1 MRGLAALLVC
11 FGLAACG
18 EPAPKSGVMPGI
30 AGGPYEAPKN
40 AEAAAAYMAGFHAR
54 YDIPE
59 LDYPQDIKDRIR
71 AARNKRFI
79 RDMEVAEKRQKI
91 MSKLALTVL
100 AQKDHEAKEVLKKL
114 KENPK
119 AKPGP
124 SDINQLLGMIQSESS
139 SERFTK
145 SEREKIY
152 STAIKEYK
160 SAFRRLKIESCR
172 WTEMKRLIGSRHEE
186 MALIHGHH
194 PTHGFQCSVELK
206 TEQRKGYPRFR
217 DIGDFWV
224 KGSDG
229 NWDYFGRFYGVDVRP
244 RRQRLNQNLLKDPE
258 GTIMRQSTMDAIAN
272 SFN

>member
-18 EPAPKSGVMPGI
+18 EPAQKSGVMPGI

-40 AEAAAAYMAGFHAR
+40 AEAAASYMAGFHAR

-152 STAIKEYK
+152 GTAIKEYK
-160 SAFRRLKIESCR
+160 SAFRSLKIESCR
-172 WTEMKRLIGSRHEE
+172 WTEMTRLIGSRHEE
-186 MALIHGHH
+186 MAFIHGSH
-194 PTHGFQCSVELK
+194 PTHGYRCEVELK
-206 TEQRKGYPRFR
+206 TEKRKGYPRLRHFH
-217 DIGDFWV
+217 GFWI
-224 KGSDG
+224 KAADG
-229 NWDYFGRFYGVDVRP
+229 NWDYYGRFHGVDISP
-244 RRQRLNQNLLKDPE
+244 RTQELDQRLLDDPE
-258 GTIMRQSTMDAIAN
+258 GTIRRQSTMDAIAN